1 MKKKVLSIL
10 LTVVLAF
17 SAVGCG
23 GNTNTGS
30 TNESTESTGA
40 GADQT
45 DSGDNLPC
53 LAIRHGLHQVQ
64 AIVFGNNGTY

>member
-10 LTVVLAF
+10 LTAVLAF

-45 DSGDNLPC
+45 DADDKNEAEGNQAGTSPGVGDC
-53 LAIRHGLHQVQ
+53 VWK
-64 AIVFGNNGTY
+64 